1 MPGAGSRSLLEAS
14 AAYPCSVR
22 LPSALDA
29 TIARYRHLE
38 IEYAAL
44 RVVGRGLFL
53 AVMLMLAFL
62 YVFTRITDI
71 LTGVNEVLVPTL
83 TVAPDVD
90 LGALAQGAF
99 SRTSASVIG
108 ALSALTLAASA
119 LLSGKALLDGTQRAL
134 LGEAAGRTSL
144 LGARTIL
151 VAIILSVTI
160 FLSWLVTLATSIRQR
175 AWVQLLGRDIS
186 TLSVNVGKAALIAFG
201 VLLVGGCTVLAIR
214 RTLGT
219 LSYRAFATGIVVGV
233 VVVAANFFL
242 LYSFVGALINPAVSA
257 EVVLILSLLL
267 WVNIVV
273 RVYLGALTWLGARE
287 PFAHGSGVG
296 CRDVSEWSDMADS
309 RASVQYAIYFHQQ
322 WVGDHSEEWFR
333 SRGPLARAVV
343 AEMREAGVLVFAGG
357 LEEEIEHS
365 STADPTGGTVTFTN
379 GPYGDG
385 TEFLGGIT
393 VVSVTDEA
401 AALMWAARIAEA
413 CGWPQQVRL
422 FK

>member
-1 MPGAGSRSLLEAS
+1 VPGAGSRSLLEAS

-175 AWVQLLGRDIS
+175 AWVQLLGRDPQ
-186 TLSVNVGKAALIAFG
+186 GQ
-201 VLLVGGCTVLAIR
+201 R
-214 RTLGT
+214 
-219 LSYRAFATGIVVGV
+219 
-233 VVVAANFFL
+233 
-242 LYSFVGALINPAVSA
+242 FVP
-257 EVVLILSLLL
+257 
-267 WVNIVV
+267 
-273 RVYLGALTWLGARE
+273 
-287 PFAHGSGVG
+287 
-296 CRDVSEWSDMADS
+296 
-309 RASVQYAIYFHQQ
+309 
-322 WVGDHSEEWFR
+322 
-333 SRGPLARAVV
+333 
-343 AEMREAGVLVFAGG
+343 
-357 LEEEIEHS
+357 
-365 STADPTGGTVTFTN
+365 PTGRRGAAPAAGCGAGEGERGEEGRPRDRPPPRLS
-379 GPYGDG
+379 GPDSPI
-385 TEFLGGIT
+385 LRH
-393 VVSVTDEA
+393 A
-401 AALMWAARIAEA
+401 ATIGPGPGRDKL
-413 CGWPQQVRL
+413 RL
-422 FK
+422 